1 MNKYHKHVIVSAF
14 IGFLA
19 LSLTVPTFAR
29 AGTIVGLGA
38 ADNFAVLAGT
48 TVTNTGPSVING
60 DLGLSPGSSVTG
72 FLPGIVNGVQQIA
85 NQIALD
91 AKEDLIAAYDRTTEL
106 TPTMT
111 IGTELGGKTLT
122 PGIYE
127 SASGTFEITG
137 TLTLDAQN
145 NPNAVF
151 IFKTASTLVT
161 AVSSNVVL
169 INGAQSCNVLW
180 QVGSSATLQ
189 TYSTFKGSILAL
201 TSVTVTTG
209 VNVEGRVLARNG
221 AVTLDTDTITKTS
234 CAVPSLP
241 NAGEGDSTPWNTIMM
256 TGIGIVALA
265 ALMIALKKRKI

>member
-1 MNKYHKHVIVSAF
+1 MNKYNKNIVVSAF

-19 LSLTVPTFAR
+19 LGLTGATFAR
-29 AGTIVGLGA
+29 AATTVGLGT

-48 TVTNTGPSVING
+48 TVTNTGDTVING

-72 FLPGIVNGVQQIA
+72 FLPGIVNGVEQIA
-85 NQIALD
+85 NEIALQ
-91 AKEDLIAAYDRTTEL
+91 AKEDLIKAYDRTTGL
-106 TPTMT
+106 TPTST
-111 IGTELGGKTLT
+111 IGTELGGKILT
-122 PGIYE
+122 PGIYD

-145 NPNAVF
+145 DPNAVF

-189 TYSTFKGSILAL
+189 TYSTFKGNILAL
-201 TSVTVTTG
+201 TSATVTTG
-209 VNVEGRVLARNG
+209 VNVEGRV
-221 AVTLDTDTITKTS
+221 
-234 CAVPSLP
+234 
-241 NAGEGDSTPWNTIMM
+241 
-256 TGIGIVALA
+256 
-265 ALMIALKKRKI
+265 

>member
-1 MNKYHKHVIVSAF
+1 M
-14 IGFLA
+14 
-19 LSLTVPTFAR
+19 
-29 AGTIVGLGA
+29 
-38 ADNFAVLAGT
+38 
-48 TVTNTGPSVING
+48 
-60 DLGLSPGSSVTG
+60 
-72 FLPGIVNGVQQIA
+72 
-85 NQIALD
+85 
-91 AKEDLIAAYDRTTEL
+91 
-106 TPTMT
+106 
-111 IGTELGGKTLT
+111 T
-122 PGIYE
+122 PGIYD

-145 NPNAVF
+145 DPNAVF

-189 TYSTFKGSILAL
+189 TYSTFKGNILAL
-201 TSVTVTTG
+201 TSATVTTG

-221 AVTLDTDTITKTS
+221 AVTLDTDTITKTT

-241 NAGEGDSTPWNTIMM
+241 NTGEGDSAPWNTIIM

-265 ALMIALKKRKI
+265 ALIIALKKRAI